1 MELVK
6 NIYFNTDKL
15 IEGNTVKISYTGFF
29 FQTNCEKVFLHF
41 GFGNS
46 WDGLKDIEMKKTALG
61 FQASIELTSNEDL
74 NMCFRN
80 ENEDWD
86 NNFGQNFSFKV
97 IKKPEVVALMV
108 PEEDPFRISRQE
120 RLHHHRSLRR
130 LHPRGIQTIP
140 HLRLCFD
147 RLQARQ
153 MQRKKQT
160 GRSL

>member
-46 WDGLKDIEMKKTALG
+46 WDGLKDVEMKKTALG

-80 ENEDWD
+80 EKEDWD

-108 PEEDPFRISRQE
+108 PEEDPFRYPVK
-120 RLHHHRSLRR
+120 LSLAYVRFQKFK
-130 LHPRGIQTIP
+130 LSLFKGIRFIAK
-140 HLRLCFD
+140 LFNINKDYL
-147 RLQARQ
+147 
-153 MQRKKQT
+153 KNEI
-160 GRSL
+160 